1 MDFLSEDKQYDKI
14 LNNEEISKI
23 RDFTLREIRARYWR
37 KQTDAFMDEHNIP
50 DHMLGEYSDRI
61 RAEEKRELEEYRR
74 QRGITEPL
82 NW

>member
-1 MDFLSEDKQYDKI
+1 MGFLSEDRQYDET
-14 LNNEEISKI
+14 LNNEEISRIEDFELRKI
-23 RDFTLREIRARYWR
+23 RAKYWR
-37 KQTDAFMDEHNIP
+37 KQKDIFMDEYNVP

-61 RAEEKRELEEYRR
+61 KAEEKRELEEYRR